1 MADEGVEGVQ
11 EVRKPARRSPST
23 GHRKRRHP
31 EIKRSLS
38 SPREKDRLT
47 SSEEDLIDK
56 CNEILEQAK
65 LIKRKG
71 KNKFDELKQE
81 EEAKQVKKE
90 DTQSWFRSLFTKKES
105 LEQPVKIKNKKEIIP
120 LPIVPSEPFEW
131 REFKRD
137 VKLEFVRF
145 KIEFRHEVDRLKKLR
160 NRCISDLVIA
170 FIYCGL
176 GAFVFKFTEG
186 TFESYYKCGVKRV
199 KRDFIDELW
208 RGSHFLREDEW
219 KSKARRKLMEFEN
232 QLQDAFEAGMNS
244 YSGQRSWSFINAL
257 LYSLTV
263 LTTIGYGHI
272 APVTTTGRALTIAY
286 SIIGIPLFLIVLADF
301 GKMFTRGIKFVWA
314 FVRRVYYTGSC
325 RKVRKAAPM
334 QEVMKGVQIMYDLA
348 HLRRPSQAGAAP
360 PLPPRA
366 PTSPSSAPPTP
377 ALSTFA
383 IDDEFN
389 LPISVAIFILL
400 IYIFF
405 GAAVF
410 WVWETDWTFFE
421 AFYFVFISMSTIG
434 FGDLVPQNQMYMMA
448 SIIYLVFGLA
458 LTSMCIN
465 VVQEK
470 LSDTFRQASVK
481 IGATIGLKVSQD
493 DGTGSPVSPTHV
505 EIAEVHKPQHPEAP
519 EL

>member
-1 MADEGVEGVQ
+1 MPLQHHPRFRDFTLNTAKSGLSVGEKASIWFYSRIWALSRKWFTHIFLFLCVAGYSLAGGFLFHYIEGTAEQNNVIDIL
-11 EVRKPARRSPST
+11 K
-23 GHRKRRHP
+23 KRRHLLL
-31 EIKRSLS
+31 EIRQHFREIEVLDEDEDEDKWFGKSTASLRAYEAVLLEYFKQDTHIMSKGDKPMWDFWS
-38 SPREKDRLT
+38 SV
-47 SSEEDLIDK
+47 
-56 CNEILEQAK
+56 
-65 LIKRKG
+65 
-71 KNKFDELKQE
+71 F
-81 EEAKQVKKE
+81 
-90 DTQSWFRSLFTKKES
+90 
-105 LEQPVKIKNKKEIIP
+105 
-120 LPIVPSEPFEW
+120 
-131 REFKRD
+131 
-137 VKLEFVRF
+137 
-145 KIEFRHEVDRLKKLR
+145 
-160 NRCISDLVIA
+160 
-170 FIYCGL
+170 YCGTI
-176 GAFVFKFTEG
+176 F
-186 TFESYYKCGVKRV
+186 
-199 KRDFIDELW
+199 
-208 RGSHFLREDEW
+208 
-219 KSKARRKLMEFEN
+219 
-232 QLQDAFEAGMNS
+232 
-244 YSGQRSWSFINAL
+244 
-257 LYSLTV
+257 
-263 LTTIGYGHI
+263 TTIGYGHI